1 MNIACKDIAVL
12 NIQTALNAQQKEL
25 KHKYNTLKKESQ
37 QNKFL
42 VGIVRDYAK
51 HLNYIRE
58 QKKAKYDGLK
68 KISDYI
74 DRISQDTATTERMLE
89 QTKEDQKE
97 LTKDMNILREEIN
110 QIIIDKKDLV
120 DDE

>member
-12 NIQTALNAQQKEL
+12 NIQNALNAQQKEL
-25 KHKYNTLKKESQ
+25 KHKYNTLKKESE

-42 VGIVRDYAK
+42 VDVVRDYAR
-51 HLNYIRE
+51 HLNYIKE

-68 KISDYI
+68 KIADYI

-97 LTKDMNILREEIN
+97 LTKDMNVLREEIN
-110 QIIIDKKDLV
+110 EIIIDKKDLV

>member
-51 HLNYIRE
+51 HLNYIRK